1 MTPLGLLGPVNA
13 DWLKENKVVGCPHP
27 HVPSDHFPLLVELEM
42 CPTVPST
49 SNGLITRR

>member
-27 HVPSDHFPLLVELEM
+27 HVPSGKDINKTYLE
-42 CPTVPST
+42 
-49 SNGLITRR
+49 NAFKTRTKRTFVYF